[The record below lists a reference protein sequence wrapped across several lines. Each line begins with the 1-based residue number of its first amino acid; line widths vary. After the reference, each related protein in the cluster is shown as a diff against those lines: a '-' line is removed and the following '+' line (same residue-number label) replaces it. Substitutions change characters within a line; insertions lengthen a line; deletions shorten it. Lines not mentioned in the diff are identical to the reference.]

1 MWLVSA
7 DVTGRR
13 GDTHIACGPTSV
25 MNPAAEVV
33 AQVPPMQTGLAIAR
47 IPVASPPSR

>member
-13 GDTHIACGPTSV
+13 GEERIGYGPTSV
-25 MNPAAEVV
+25 ISPAGVVV
-33 AQVPPMQTGLAIAR
+33 AQVPASTVGMVTAEIAA
-47 IPVASPPSR
+47 PG